1 MSPTS
6 GAHTRRRG
14 LHGDSGQVTVV
25 VVVSVAGLFLFAG
38 LVIDG
43 GLALAGKVRA
53 ADTAQ
58 EAARAGCQEVD
69 LDHLR
74 ATHRLRLDAPTARTA
89 ARARITGVGDT
100 GRVRVQQ
107 DQTQVTVTHTQKT
120 QVLSLIGLDRLTT
133 TASATAHIQR
143 GATTP
148 WGEGGE
154 GPS

>member
-1 MSPTS
+1 MRHTS
-6 GAHTRRRG
+6 ARTRRRA
-14 LHGDSGQVTVV
+14 LSCDSGQVTVV

-58 EAARAGCQEVD
+58 EAARAACQEVD
-69 LDHLR
+69 LDQLR

-89 ARARITGVGDT
+89 AHAHVAAAGDTARI
-100 GRVRVQQ
+100 RVHEN
-107 DQTQVTVTHTQKT
+107 QTQVTVTHTQPT
-120 QVLSLIGLDRLTT
+120 QVLSLIGLNQLTT
-133 TASATAHIQR
+133 TASATAHIER

-148 WGEGGE
+148 WGEGGK

>member
-1 MSPTS
+1 MKRPS
-6 GAHTRRRG
+6 GTTRRRAQYR
-14 LHGDSGQVTVV
+14 DSGQVTVV

-58 EAARAGCQEVD
+58 EAARAACQEVD

-74 ATHRLRLDAPTARTA
+74 AAHRLRLDAPTARTA
-89 ARARITGVGDT
+89 AHARVAAVGDT
-100 GRVRVQQ
+100 ARVRVHES
-107 DQTQVTVTHTQKT
+107 QTQVTVTHTQPT
-120 QVLSLIGLDRLTT
+120 QVLSLIGLGQLTT

>member
-1 MSPTS
+1 MRRTS
-6 GAHTRRRG
+6 RWRVPRG
-14 LHGDSGQVTVV
+14 DAGQVTVV

-53 ADTAQ
+53 ADAAQ
-58 EAARAGCQEVD
+58 EAARAACQQVD

-74 ATHRLRLDAPTARTA
+74 ATHHLRLDSA
-89 ARARITGVGDT
+89 AASSAAHERVAVVGDSARVSVD
-100 GRVRVQQ
+100 GDRVRV
-107 DQTQVTVTHTQKT
+107 DITHTQRT
-120 QVLSLIGLDRLTT
+120 QVLSLIGLGAIET

-148 WGEGGE
+148 WGEDE
-154 GPS
+154 GDGS